1 MTADLSSG
9 GAVNETTITRTG
21 AHRPRPV
28 TFLQLHQAAGWRL
41 KFYGMAIEG
50 ERPRPELVT
59 VAEALAPSVLP
70 SPAVHSGG
78 GDPHD
83 IDRYGV
89 GFVIL
94 HDANDYAYALFDWW
108 AGENEIH
115 QRIFSSLPSRL
126 GAMRPHPTP
135 AIGCVW
141 ELAITDFER
150 RAWLRHVLANPE
162 GPDIEGYLG
171 ERLEGEV

>member
-1 MTADLSSG
+1 VTEAAM
-9 GAVNETTITRTG
+9 TRTG
-21 AHRPRPV
+21 AYQPRDV
-28 TFLQLHQAAGWRL
+28 GFLKLHETAGWRL
-41 KFYGMAIEG
+41 KFYGITLEG
-50 ERPRPELVT
+50 GPPRPELVT

-94 HDANDYAYALFDWW
+94 HDAKDYAFALFDWW
-108 AGENEIH
+108 AGENELH
-115 QRIFSSLPSRL
+115 QRVYSSLPTRL

-141 ELAITDFER
+141 ELAVTDFER
-150 RAWLRHVLANPE
+150 RAWQKHVLARPE
-162 GPDIEGYLG
+162 GPDIEAYL
-171 ERLEGEV
+171 EDRRAEDAV